1 MGVFF
6 MRFLEAK
13 INGRK
18 SGGKV
23 VILGAPFENMSS
35 YRKGSALGP
44 SAIRKASQSIES
56 YSRIFRRDLR
66 DIDVRD
72 GGDLIFKEDPE
83 EVMEQIALA
92 AEKHLRENL
101 SIVVLGG
108 DHSITVGAVRGALKV
123 YPNLQG
129 VVLDAHSDWRESYE
143 GSPLSHA
150 CTVRRLWDMLEGRVW
165 VVGTRSFY
173 GEERDEVYVSEE
185 ELFNKLDPQ
194 RPIYISIDLDVLD
207 PGICPGVGNPEPG
220 GMNYWQVIEIFKKL
234 LSFKVIGMDVVEL
247 HPAYDSAEISAV
259 TAAKLVQEGI
269 AAFWG

>member
-1 MGVFF
+1 
-6 MRFLEAK
+6 MRFLEARIK
-13 INGRK
+13 GRE

-56 YSRIFRRDLR
+56 YSKIFRKDLR
-66 DIDVRD
+66 DIDLRD
-72 GGDLIFKEDPE
+72 GGNLILKEDPE
-83 EVMEQIALA
+83 EAMEQISQAV
-92 AEKHLRENL
+92 EKHLRENL
-101 SIVVLGG
+101 GIVVLGG
-108 DHSITVGAVRGALKV
+108 DHSITVGAVKGALKV

-143 GSPLSHA
+143 GSSLSHA
-150 CTVRRLWDMLEGRVW
+150 CTVRRLWDILEGRVW
-165 VVGTRSFY
+165 VVGARSFY
-173 GEERDEVYVSEE
+173 GEEREEVYVSEG
-185 ELFNKLDPQ
+185 ELFKKLDPR
-194 RPIYISIDLDVLD
+194 RPVYLSIDLDVFD

-234 LSFKVIGMDVVEL
+234 LSFVVIGMDVVEL
-247 HPAYDSAEISAV
+247 HPAYDPAEISTI